1 MSDIPPIGIDLG
13 TTYSCVGT
21 WENGNVVIIPNDL
34 GQRTTPSV
42 VSFNEYE
49 RLIGQAAKDNITRN
63 YENTIF
69 DAKRLIGRRFDD
81 ESVQKDMKLWPFKVE
96 KDENTDRPII
106 VVKYMGET
114 KKFFAEE
121 ISAMVL
127 MKMKDIATNYLKK
140 EIRDAIITVPAYFND
155 SQRQAT
161 KDAGR
166 IAGLNVLRIINE
178 PTAAAVA
185 YGLDKKGEDEKKVLI
200 FDLGGGTFDVSIL
213 VINEEVFE
221 VKSTSGDTHLG
232 GEDFDN
238 KLVEYCV
245 NKFKEKTGINIAGN
259 QKAKR
264 RLKLECEKLK
274 RSLSNS
280 IEGNIE
286 IDNLSDGEDL
296 SLTINRSDFEDMCA
310 ELFNKCIN
318 PLKKAIEDS
327 GFSKEEIDEIV
338 LVGGSTRIPKICQ
351 IVEKFFEGKKL
362 NKNINADEA
371 VAFGAS
377 YQAAVVAGIEDDG
390 LEKLVLLDVTP
401 LSLGI
406 EIEGE
411 IMSVIIPRNTPIP
424 IKKTNNYV
432 TTVDYQE
439 QADVII
445 YQGERKFVNDKDNEK
460 LGEFTVYN
468 IRKAEAGEVHFDI
481 TFEVDV
487 NSILTVTAVEVG
499 TNNQKNLKIKSDK
512 GRLSDEEIEKKIN
525 DAIKY
530 KELDQKRAAS
540 VEAKLALQKMCI
552 QAKKQGNKKGDE
564 ILKWIKDHPNESK
577 EVYEQ
582 KKNELNK

>member
-1 MSDIPPIGIDLG
+1 MSEIPPIGIDLG

-21 WENGNVVIIPNDL
+21 WQNNQVVIIPNDL

-63 YENTIF
+63 YENTVF

-81 ESVQKDMKLWPFKVE
+81 ESVQKDMKLWPFKVV
-96 KDENTDRPII
+96 KDEGTNRPMIS
-106 VVKYMGET
+106 VKYMGET
-114 KKFFAEE
+114 KKFYAEE

-127 MKMKDIATNYLKK
+127 MKMKDVASSYLKK
-140 EIRDAIITVPAYFND
+140 DVRDAIITVPAYFND

-185 YGLDKKGEDEKKVLI
+185 YGLDKKSEEEKKVLI
-200 FDLGGGTFDVSIL
+200 FDLGGGTFDVSVL
-213 VINEEVFE
+213 VINDEVFE

-238 KLVEYCV
+238 RLVEYCV
-245 NKFKEKTGINIAGN
+245 KKFKEKTGIDIAGN

-274 RSLSNS
+274 RSLSNAV
-280 IEGNIE
+280 EGNLE
-286 IDNLSDGEDL
+286 VDNLAENEDL
-296 SLTINRSDFEDMCA
+296 SLKIDRSLFE
-310 ELFNKCIN
+310 ELCKDLFEKCKL
-318 PLKKAIEDS
+318 PLQKAIEDS
-327 GFSKEEIDEIV
+327 GYSKAEIDEIV
-338 LVGGSTRIPKICQ
+338 LVGGSTRIPKICE
-351 IVEKFFEGKKL
+351 IVENFFEGKTL
-362 NKNINADEA
+362 NRNINADEA
-371 VAFGAS
+371 VAYGAA
-377 YQAAVVAGIEDDG
+377 YQAAVVAGIDDDG

-411 IMSVIIPRNTPIP
+411 IMSVIISRNTPIP

-432 TTVDYQE
+432 TTVDNQE
-439 QADVII
+439 QADIDI
-445 YQGERKFVNDKDNEK
+445 YQGERKFVNENEK
-460 LGEFTVYN
+460 LGEFTVTN
-468 IRKAEAGEVHFDI
+468 IRRANAGDVHFDI

-499 TNNQKNLKIKSDK
+499 TQNQKNLTIKSEK
-512 GRLSDEEIEKKIN
+512 GRLTDEEIEKRIQ
-525 DAIKY
+525 DAQKY
-530 KELDQKRAAS
+530 KDLDIKRAENI
-540 VEAKLALQKMCI
+540 EAKLALQKLCM
-552 QAKKQGNKKGDE
+552 QAKKQGNRKGDE

-577 EVYEQ
+577 EVYER
-582 KKNELNK
+582 KKRELN

>member
-487 NSILTVTAVEVG
+487 NSILTVTAAEVG

-577 EVYEQ
+577 EVYEK

>member
-213 VINEEVFE
+213 VINEDVFE

-439 QADVII
+439 QADIVI

-552 QAKKQGNKKGDE
+552 QAKKKGNKKGDE

>member
-42 VSFNEYE
+42 VSFNDYE

-487 NSILTVTAVEVG
+487 NSILTVTAAEVG

-564 ILKWIKDHPNESK
+564 ILKWIKDHPNENK
-577 EVYEQ
+577 EVYEK